1 MLNLY
6 TRKQFFKQT
15 IGQGLNALDQLLDLS
30 LFSSNKSNDN
40 ISCKFN
46 DITADFPPSFLKT
59 EARNLGLDV
68 DSLNHEDILKAVHEA
83 MEKQRQLT
91 ADHKNE

>member
-15 IGQGLNALDQLLDLS
+15 IGQGLKALDQLLDLS

-40 ISCKFN
+40 ITCKFN
-46 DITADFPPSFLKT
+46 EIAADFSPSFLKT
-59 EARNLGLDV
+59 ETRNLGLDV
-68 DSLNHEDILKAVHEA
+68 DSLNHEDILKAVHES
-83 MEKQRQLT
+83 MEKQHLLT
-91 ADHKNE
+91 EDYKNE